1 MQSCGMPSEMHA
13 PEDGG
18 DGSGRLSCDGLMG
31 RAWRMESD
39 LFDILVDS
47 IGGIAFYISRSED
60 TRLKIYKCTVDDTTT
75 SSK

>member
-1 MQSCGMPSEMHA
+1 MQSCGMPSQMHA

-39 LFDILVDS
+39 LINIMIDS
-47 IGGIAFYISRSED
+47 IEVHVSYYED
-60 TRLKIYKCTVDDTTT
+60 IRLERDKCTVDDTTL